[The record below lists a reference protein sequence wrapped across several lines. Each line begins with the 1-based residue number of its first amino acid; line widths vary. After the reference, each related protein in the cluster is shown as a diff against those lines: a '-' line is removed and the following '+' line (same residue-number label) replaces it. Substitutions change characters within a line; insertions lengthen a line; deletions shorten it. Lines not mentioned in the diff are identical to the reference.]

1 MLDFYQLPPATGGKP
16 RHVVIFL
23 HGLGDNGR
31 GGLLSI
37 GGLWQSALPDT
48 EFLCPDAPFPFDM
61 APPELTGGG
70 RQWFS
75 LKDLCAGGAVARHAN
90 GRALLLNDFIDNILT
105 SRNLPPEKLALVGF
119 SQGTMMALYV
129 ALRREKPVA
138 GIIGYSG
145 LLAGAESLA
154 AEKKSA
160 PSVLLIHGTEDDVV
174 PYTNLAAAE
183 QVLKKNEIAVSTLTC
198 PGTGHG
204 IDDKGLAAGL
214 KFLKQIL
221 GVRRVFS
228 ATLDNSQN
236 H

>member
-16 RHVVIFL
+16 GHVVIFL

-75 LKDLCAGGAVARHAN
+75 LKDLAPT
-90 GRALLLNDFIDNILT
+90 ALLRGTQTAAPYLNDFIDNILA
-105 SRNLPPEKLALVGF
+105 SRDITPEKLALVGF
-119 SQGTMMALYV
+119 SQGAMMALYV
-129 ALRREKPVA
+129 ALRRDKPVA
-138 GIIGYSG
+138 GIVGYSG
-145 LLAGAESLA
+145 LLAGGELLA

-160 PSVLLIHGTEDDVV
+160 PPVLLIHGTEDDVV

-183 QVLKKNEIAVSTLTC
+183 QVLKKNGIPVSTLTC

-221 GVRRVFS
+221 
-228 ATLDNSQN
+228 A
-236 H
+236 

>member
-16 RHVVIFL
+16 GHAVILL

-37 GGLWQSALPDT
+37 GGLWQSELPDT

-75 LKDLCAGGAVARHAN
+75 LKDFSPSAMLRGAQTAAPY
-90 GRALLLNDFIDNILT
+90 LNDFIDNILAT
-105 SRNLPPEKLALVGF
+105 RDLLPEKLALVGF

-129 ALRREKPVA
+129 ALRRDRPVA
-138 GIIGYSG
+138 GVVGYSG
-145 LLAGAESLA
+145 LLAGGELLA
-154 AEKKSA
+154 TEKKSA
-160 PSVLLIHGTEDDVV
+160 PPVLLIHGTADEVV
-174 PYTNLAAAE
+174 PYAALAATE
-183 QVLKKNEIAVSTLTC
+183 KDLKKHGIPVSTLTC
-198 PGTGHG
+198 HGTGHG
-204 IDDKGLAAGL
+204 IDDRGLAAGL

-221 GVRRVFS
+221 
-228 ATLDNSQN
+228 L
-236 H
+236 